1 MPEYHAMPEYRHIF
15 LSPEYR
21 HILSPEY
28 RHTSCHHIG
37 SPHTTEQ
44 FNRARSAI
52 FLCRVVV
59 GGGGVV
65 VVQ

>member
-28 RHTSCHHIG
+28 RHT
-37 SPHTTEQ
+37 PHTTHHTPQSNLTEQ
-44 FNRARSAI
+44 GQQFSYAV
-52 FLCRVVV
+52 C
-59 GGGGVV
+59 GVV
-65 VVQ
+65 VFRWFCVCST